1 MFEQLSD
8 NLQNILKGLH
18 GKPSIND
25 ENIEST
31 TDEIKKAFIDADVSL
46 KAIKTFLLR
55 IKEKAV
61 GERITKGV
69 TPGQQ
74 FIKIINDE
82 LISLLGQEQQ
92 ELSLTANPSIILML
106 GLQGAGKTTTC
117 AKLGY
122 LLKKKNKTPLLVPI
136 DLKRPAAIEQ
146 LEILGKQ
153 INIPVYLTKGSFS
166 KNKESTTKEI
176 LRAIEG
182 AVEFAKNNSHDV
194 VILDSAGRLQ
204 IDTEL
209 MAELLLID
217 KNFKLDEKLLV
228 VDSMTGQEAANIAS
242 TFNTQIGIT
251 GIILTKLDGDARGG
265 AALSVTEET
274 GKPIKLIGIGEKTED
289 LQEFHP
295 DRMASR
301 ILGMGDVLTLVEK
314 AQEKIQEDEAKEL
327 EQKLLADFNFDTFL
341 QAQNMMGK
349 LGNFSSI
356 FNMMG
361 MGNMLNQM
369 GINMNKVN
377 QEKMLS
383 ENEIKLKKQKALI
396 QSMTNEERINP
407 SVLTPSRNRRISRGA
422 GQKEKETE
430 KLVSEFKQMKKL
442 MDQFKPMMG
451 MLKGQGSSPLD
462 MLGSSFPS
470 VTQPSGSK
478 LQSGLLKGFKQKKK
492 K

>member
-61 GERITKGV
+61 GERIIKGV

-92 ELSLTANPSIILML
+92 ELSLAGDPSIILML

-117 AKLGY
+117 AKLAY
-122 LLKKKNKTPLLVPI
+122 LLKKKDKKPLLVPI

-176 LRAIEG
+176 LKAIEG
-182 AVEFAKNNSHDV
+182 AVEFARNNNQDV

-265 AALSVTEET
+265 AALSVREET
-274 GKPIKLIGIGEKTED
+274 GKPIKLIGIGERTED

-327 EQKLLADFNFDTFL
+327 EQKLLTDFNFDTFL

-361 MGNMLNQM
+361 MGSMLNQM
-369 GINMNKVN
+369 GMNINKMS

-383 ENEIKLKKQKALI
+383 ESEIKLKKQKALI
-396 QSMTNEERINP
+396 QSMTNEERTNP
-407 SVLTPSRNRRISRGA
+407 SILTPGRNRRISRGA
-422 GQKEKETE
+422 GQKEKEVE

-451 MLKGQGSSPLD
+451 VLKGQGSSPID
-462 MLGSSFPS
+462 MLKGSFPS
-470 VTQPSGSK
+470 TTQTSGSK
-478 LQSGLLKGFKQKKK
+478 PQSGLLKGFKQKKK